1 MVKQVDKMDVVS
13 TNIHQ
18 QTTGLVVPVDGAS
31 ADNGHPV
38 PYGGQTQQTLR
49 VPGLPGSRR
58 MSTSGSQHKLI
69 GGSDEH
75 HILTTPLGQQAAHNA
90 AMAHKPNIS
99 AIMNEYVGAC
109 FEENC
114 NIGKPASIWIR
125 SICRLKCLT
134 LSPSLRRKRGWNADC
149 IVTSSN
155 VDVRVKLSQSHFCHF
170 FWEKEGEAAGGFV
183 PGDSSW

>member
-1 MVKQVDKMDVVS
+1 MDVVS

-38 PYGGQTQQTLR
+38 PYGQTQQTLR

-75 HILTTPLGQQAAHNA
+75 HILTTPLGQQAAQNA

-114 NIGKPASIWIR
+114 NIGK
-125 SICRLKCLT
+125 
-134 LSPSLRRKRGWNADC
+134 
-149 IVTSSN
+149 
-155 VDVRVKLSQSHFCHF
+155 H
-170 FWEKEGEAAGGFV
+170 
-183 PGDSSW
+183 